1 MEQLESTQP
10 NRALYLA
17 WRQGEH
23 CPELDG
29 VRGLAILMVSVYRF
43 SREWNPEWHPVLA
56 SAKQCLAFGER
67 GVELF
72 FVLSGFLITGIL
84 LRTRERPK
92 FFLNFIGRRAL
103 RIFPLYYLALFLLL
117 VLVPRWVETPKMELA
132 LEQPWFLWTYTSNLA
147 MSWQN
152 QWCFGWMDHFW
163 SLAVEEHFYLIWP
176 IVVYLLAPKYLLRFC
191 VVGIVAVAVSRMLAA
206 RHPGMDVAVDVC
218 TLFRADALLMGAAL
232 ACVVFLDRHLAKIG
246 KLSSYALPI
255 LFALC
260 LAAALWGGRYGQ
272 LFIR

>member
-117 VLVPRWVETPKMELA
+117 VLVPA
-132 LEQPWFLWTYTSNLA
+132 L
-147 MSWQN
+147 
-152 QWCFGWMDHFW
+152 G
-163 SLAVEEHFYLIWP
+163 
-176 IVVYLLAPKYLLRFC
+176 
-191 VVGIVAVAVSRMLAA
+191 
-206 RHPGMDVAVDVC
+206 
-218 TLFRADALLMGAAL
+218 
-232 ACVVFLDRHLAKIG
+232 
-246 KLSSYALPI
+246 
-255 LFALC
+255 
-260 LAAALWGGRYGQ
+260 
-272 LFIR
+272 